1 MMNLRSGIMSDV
13 GERIEKITAKTLGRD
28 PAMVRQSSNFS
39 LDLGADSLDTVALV
53 MDLEDEFGIE
63 ISDSEAM
70 DIVTVEQATE
80 FISERLM
87 WEADVITAED
97 RAIIEEKT

>member
-1 MMNLRSGIMSDV
+1 MSGV
-13 GERIEKITAKTLGRD
+13 GERVEKVTAQTLEID
-28 PAMVRQSSNFS
+28 PVLVKQSSNFS
-39 LDLGADSLDTVALV
+39 LDLGADSLDHVALL
-53 MDLEDEFGIE
+53 MDLEDEFDVE
-63 ISDSEAM
+63 ISDLEAM

-87 WEADVITAED
+87 WEDDMITEED